1 MNQRKKFARQIALII
16 FLSGCILSKSGA
28 QSSAGYGIKLQ
39 AIRGSVYPHDKQI
52 KKIIDQP
59 VSGAEL
65 SVEYQTL
72 GEKPWQQ
79 YNNFPV
85 VGVGAVWLNLG
96 NPSQLGH
103 AFALYP
109 YINYRL
115 LDTKFFKLRVKAG
128 MGASYLT
135 KTYYN
140 TNADNYQSLQSGNA
154 AIGSNLNVYFS
165 GGGSLEIP
173 IYNGL
178 SLTADYTW
186 NHMSNGSVVV
196 PNSGLNLLN
205 AFAGIKY
212 TPNYKAFNRPEKAE
226 HPDLNRNFKWECILS
241 GGVRQLF
248 YRDKKNFPIGSISI
262 AAYKPLSNFY
272 QMGLGVDG
280 FYDGAYDG
288 NTKFERSYITSDQ
301 LQNKLRAGISWRH
314 ELLLGKITAG
324 LQFGIYLYDPL
335 KNLEPKDLVVSNGGL
350 PLNKPLIYTYDI
362 DKEDG
367 WLYTRAV
374 FKYAVTDH
382 LLLSVGLKTHLQK
395 AEFIEWGVGYKL

>member
-28 QSSAGYGIKLQ
+28 QSSAGYGIKFQ

-65 SVEYQTL
+65 SVEFQTL

-79 YNNFPV
+79 FNNFPI
-85 VGVGAVWLNLG
+85 VGLGAVWLSLG
-96 NPSQLGH
+96 NPTLLGD

-109 YINYRL
+109 YMNFRL
-115 LDTKFFKLRVKAG
+115 LETKFFKLRVKAG

-135 KTYYN
+135 KTYYKTN
-140 TNADNYQSLQSGNA
+140 TDNYQTLTGNT
-154 AIGSNLNVYFS
+154 AIGSHLNIYFAGGANMEVPITS
-165 GGGSLEIP
+165 GVSI
-173 IYNGL
+173 
-178 SLTADYTW
+178 TADYTW
-186 NHMSNGSVVV
+186 NHMSNGSVVT
-196 PNSGLNLLN
+196 PNTGLNLLN
-205 AFAGIKY
+205 TFVGIKY
-212 TPNYKAFNRPEKAE
+212 IPNYRNAANPQKQEYPNI
-226 HPDLNRNFKWECILS
+226 NRNISWECIAS
-241 GGVRQLF
+241 GGVRQL
-248 YRDKKNFPIGSISI
+248 YYKDKMNFPIGSLSV
-262 AAYKPLSNFY
+262 AAYKPLTNFY
-272 QMGLGVDG
+272 QMGLGLDG
-280 FYDGAYDG
+280 FYDGVFDG
-288 NTKFERSYITSDQ
+288 HDSKYTRTYLHTDELKNKF
-301 LQNKLRAGISWRH
+301 RAGISWRH

-324 LQFGIYLYDPL
+324 FHFGLYIYDPI
-335 KNLEPKDLVVSNGGL
+335 KNLEPYSEANIK

-382 LLLSVGLKTHLQK
+382 LLFSVGLKTHLQK